1 MVADQNLSFEFPTSD
16 TFQAYAHFMRPDA
29 AKHLPSSSTTLRV
42 WILEAYKAHKEVMIE
57 VLHAAP
63 GLVHITADVWTAP
76 NDVPLLGTVG
86 HFVNENGWVYHIIL
100 GLWEIEGVHTGEILC
115 SVLVQI
121 LSQYQVWT
129 KVGYFVLDNATDPPR
144 QRYAVEFVVYDAP
157 VHAYAQDSIRNRP
170 VHRESP

>member
-1 MVADQNLSFEFPTSD
+1 
-16 TFQAYAHFMRPDA
+16 
-29 AKHLPSSSTTLRV
+29 
-42 WILEAYKAHKEVMIE
+42 MIE

-121 LSQYQVWT
+121 LSEYQVCT
-129 KVGYFVLDNATDPPR
+129 NVGYFVLDNATDPPR

-157 VHAYAQDSIRNRP
+157 VHAYAEDSIRNRP
-170 VHRESP
+170 VHRKSP

>member
-29 AKHLPSSSTTLRV
+29 AKHLPSSSTTLRA

-76 NDVPLLGTVG
+76 NDIALLGSDLPTVQTSSKIM
-86 HFVNENGWVYHIIL
+86 FRR
-100 GLWEIEGVHTGEILC
+100 GLKTVRIGTQMCEI
-115 SVLVQI
+115 
-121 LSQYQVWT
+121 
-129 KVGYFVLDNATDPPR
+129 
-144 QRYAVEFVVYDAP
+144 
-157 VHAYAQDSIRNRP
+157 
-170 VHRESP
+170 